1 MTAARAAE
9 AASVGLIL
17 TDAAGRIEFL
27 NASAEALLGQSR
39 KRLGGLP
46 LQNAGLIGGAVA
58 PLAERA
64 LLERRQVVAHDLP
77 VSTEA
82 GLTRL
87 SVDAAPEGEGVCLC
101 LRLWPESSASP
112 SGSTA
117 ANAAAGFGRLLSH
130 ELKNPIAG
138 ARGAAQ
144 LISAAETGE
153 AAELAEL
160 IITELDRARRIAER
174 WSRIG
179 DIAPG
184 PMAPVNLH
192 GLVRAAVRS
201 ATAAS
206 ADHVTWTE
214 QFDPSLPEALADH
227 DLALQ
232 AVLNLLTNAAEA
244 VGSKGGKILVS
255 TRYRGARPGGPAPEA
270 RLEVRVE
277 DNGAGIP
284 DALRSAVFNP
294 FVTGKPAGEG
304 LGLALVARIAE
315 LHGGGVEFESEP
327 GRTCFHLYFRDA
339 RL

>member
-17 TDAAGRIEFL
+17 TDQAGRIAFI
-27 NASAEALLGQSR
+27 NASAETLLGQSR
-39 KRLGGLP
+39 KRLIGLP
-46 LQNAGLIGGAVA
+46 LRDAGAIGAAVT
-58 PLAERA
+58 PLTERA
-64 LLERRQVVAHDLP
+64 GAERRQVVAHDLP
-77 VSTEA
+77 VSDES
-82 GLTRL
+82 GLIRL
-87 SVDAAPEGEGVCLC
+87 SVDAAPEGEGTCLC
-101 LRLWPESSASP
+101 LRLWPQSSASP
-112 SGSTA
+112 SGLTA

-144 LISAAETGE
+144 LIIGSEGGET
-153 AAELAEL
+153 AELAEL
-160 IITELDRARRIAER
+160 IIVELDRARRIAER

-179 DIAPG
+179 DLAPG
-184 PMAPVNLH
+184 PMTALNLH
-192 GLVRAAVRS
+192 ALVRGAVRS
-201 ATAAS
+201 AAA
-206 ADHVTWTE
+206 AGGDKVTWTE

-244 VGSKGGKILVS
+244 IGEEGGEVTVS
-255 TRYRGARPGGPAPEA
+255 TRYRSARPGGPAPEA

-277 DNGAGIP
+277 DDGPGIP
-284 DALRSAVFNP
+284 EALQSAVFNP

-315 LHGGGVEFESEP
+315 LHGGGVEFESQP
-327 GRTCFHLYFRDA
+327 GCTRFHLYFRDL
-339 RL
+339 RP

>member
-17 TDAAGRIEFL
+17 TDQAGRIEFV
-27 NASAEALLGQSR
+27 NGSAETLLRQSR
-39 KRLGGLP
+39 NR
-46 LQNAGLIGGAVA
+46 LIGMHLRDTGAIGAAVTS
-58 PLAERA
+58 LAERA
-64 LLERRQVVAHDLP
+64 RLERRQVVAHDLP
-77 VSTEA
+77 IGTDA

-87 SVDAAPEGEGVCLC
+87 SVDAAPEGRGVCLC

-112 SGSTA
+112 SGLTA
-117 ANAAAGFGRLLSH
+117 ANAAVGFGRLLSH

-144 LISAAETGE
+144 LIADAEGGE
-153 AAELAEL
+153 TAELASL
-160 IITELDRARRIAER
+160 IIVELDRARRIAER

-179 DIAPG
+179 DLAAG
-184 PMAPVNLH
+184 DMASVNLH
-192 GLVRAAVRS
+192 ALVRAAVRS
-201 ATAAS
+201 AAA
-206 ADHVTWTE
+206 AGGEAVIWNE
-214 QFDPSLPEALADH
+214 RFDPSLPDALADH

-244 VGSKGGKILVS
+244 LGQGGGEVTIS
-255 TRYRGARPGGPAPEA
+255 TRYRSARPGGPAPEA

-277 DNGAGIP
+277 DDGPGIP
-284 DALRSAVFNP
+284 EALQTAVFNP

-304 LGLALVARIAE
+304 LGLSLVARIAE

-327 GRTCFHLYFRDA
+327 GRTCFHLYFREV
-339 RL
+339 RP